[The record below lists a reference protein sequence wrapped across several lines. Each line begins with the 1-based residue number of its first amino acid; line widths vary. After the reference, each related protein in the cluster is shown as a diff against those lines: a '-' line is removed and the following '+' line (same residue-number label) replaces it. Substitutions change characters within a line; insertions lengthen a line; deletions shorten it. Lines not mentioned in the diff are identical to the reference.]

1 MNPDFREIF
10 YFSENLLTGV
20 LYDGV
25 TYKKNLFYKIAP
37 GDDCAESV
45 CVGSVPSQFQQVI
58 NCSKL

>member
-25 TYKKNLFYKIAP
+25 TYLKKFNFRKSPRGMIVRSRFVLGRCLRSF
-37 GDDCAESV
+37 
-45 CVGSVPSQFQQVI
+45 
-58 NCSKL
+58 NR